1 MLLPPFAL
9 TTLPLLNAIL
19 NSLSAVLISSGYV
32 AIRCRREPVHKA
44 CMLAACVTSALF
56 LISYLTY
63 HYHIGSKPFPGQGGI
78 RLVYFTI
85 LLSHTLLAGG
95 SLPPGVL
102 TLLTASEGPRPA
114 PRALARQ
121 TFQLWA
127 SVFLL
132 LEAGL
137 LMCSPT
143 SPS

>member
-1 MLLPPFAL
+1 MLLPLFAL

-78 RLVYFTI
+78 RLVYFAI
-85 LLSHTLLAGG
+85 LLLMMRRKLSSWWRMH
-95 SLPPGVL
+95 PNHFPG
-102 TLLTASEGPRPA
+102 PMD
-114 PRALARQ
+114 RA
-121 TFQLWA
+121 
-127 SVFLL
+127 
-132 LEAGL
+132 
-137 LMCSPT
+137 MPT
-143 SPS
+143 IW